1 MLYTMKSGNL
11 VFVITALEYVIQHK
25 IAQMKIQIKKKKR
38 NIGLVLILSEY
49 YM

>member
-25 IAQMKIQIKKKKR
+25 IAQMKIQIKKKKY
-38 NIGLVLILSEY
+38 IGLVLILSEY